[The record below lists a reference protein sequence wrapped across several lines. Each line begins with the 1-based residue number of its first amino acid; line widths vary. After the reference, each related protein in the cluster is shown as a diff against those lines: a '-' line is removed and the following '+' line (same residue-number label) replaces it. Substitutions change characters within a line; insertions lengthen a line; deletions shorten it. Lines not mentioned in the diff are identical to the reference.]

1 MSAKS
6 QVPVAWHCCQEA
18 GGLPS
23 YFLFHWN
30 LERLD
35 PNAAPASTAP
45 GQHQSG
51 VAQGTQVGLRSA
63 SATGAKVWSVG
74 AINRAIYNVKMSRPV
89 VLPQRKAEEVREER
103 AVCHPKSGVRMF
115 GSSLANVFSTPA
127 YDCRLV
133 GSDQRPEFAVTRLR
147 SGPREMEKAP
157 TYPPDQAILICVSLT
172 PVAIRQW
179 RAVYNGR
186 SVGVTR
192 AIPFATTFIDLSCR
206 MEMWVRGPF
215 DYLHY
220 YLSRELLERIALDNA
235 VASSFQLREVF
246 FVEDLVVAQMTKN
259 ILSPV
264 KHGEPLD
271 RLELDQIATVLGAHT
286 LQAHCSAPRFAV
298 PPRRGL
304 EPWQKLRTEEMLRAH
319 LEGNL
324 TIKELATA
332 CRLSTSH
339 FGRCFRRSFGTSV
352 HQRLILLRIEQ
363 AKHLLMRTNKTMVEI
378 ALLSGFCDQAA
389 FSRTFSRIEHMTPS
403 RWRRVNGDGTAVRGY
418 DAAPI
423 GSR

>member
-1 MSAKS
+1 MRSSARNGRCVLRKRAGFVLS
-6 QVPVAWHCCQEA
+6 RHWPVTVSGDAV
-18 GGLPS
+18 G
-23 YFLFHWN
+23 
-30 LERLD
+30 
-35 PNAAPASTAP
+35 STCV
-45 GQHQSG
+45 H
-51 VAQGTQVGLRSA
+51 
-63 SATGAKVWSVG
+63 
-74 AINRAIYNVKMSRPV
+74 NVEMSRPV
-89 VLPQRKAEEVREER
+89 VLPQRKAEETLDKR
-103 AVCHPKSGVRMF
+103 AVPHAKSGARMF
-115 GSSLANVFSTPA
+115 GSSLADVFSTPA
-127 YDCRLV
+127 YDCRVV
-133 GSDQRPEFAVTRLR
+133 GSDQKPEFAVTRLR

-157 TYPPDQAILICVSLT
+157 IYPPDQAILICVSLT
-172 PVAIRQW
+172 PAAIGQW
-179 RAVYNGR
+179 QALYNGR
-186 SVGVTR
+186 IVGVTR

-271 RLELDQIATVLGAHT
+271 RLALDQTATVLGAHT
-286 LQAHCSAPRFAV
+286 LQAHCGAPKFAV

-319 LEGNL
+319 LEGNI

-332 CRLSTSH
+332 CSLSASH
-339 FGRCFRRSFGTSV
+339 FGRCFRLSFGASV
-352 HQRLILLRIEQ
+352 HQRLIQLRIEH
-363 AKHLLMRTNKTMVEI
+363 AKHLLSRTNNTLVEI

-389 FSRTFSRIEHMTPS
+389 FSRTFSRMEHMTPS
-403 RWRRVNGDGTAVRGY
+403 RWRRPNSDGTGARGNEVL
-418 DAAPI
+418 PI
-423 GSR
+423 GTR